1 MCAVAI
7 QDKQISRNWTAYPA
21 TKDYY
26 SAPAD
31 RQQFVCTVF
40 FRGENLDPGYQNL
53 GVMQGASCMC
63 RDSPMSNDA
72 GGQAS
77 QTVQRVA
84 LSCTTAHV
92 QGRATQPLLA
102 YFLTSATGG
111 RGPASRVN
119 KHCLCCVCCNPVRSR
134 AGECIKTGGRC
145 RPAGPRSDYYY

>member
-1 MCAVAI
+1 MYIKASISPETGPRIQQPKIIIQHRQIANSSCA
-7 QDKQISRNWTAYPA
+7 P
-21 TKDYY
+21 
-26 SAPAD
+26 
-31 RQQFVCTVF
+31 FF

-102 YFLTSATGG
+102 YLLTSATGG